1 MKAQT
6 VIDEIDLL
14 AARAARRLEG
24 HDSSTPL
31 EVYLQALDD
40 VRQAV
45 SYLAIPTLERTAVK
59 RPGARKL
66 EGPDHEPK

>member
-6 VIDEIDLL
+6 VIDEIDRL
-14 AARAARRLEG
+14 AGNALRRL
-24 HDSSTPL
+24 DQLRL
-31 EVYLQALDD
+31 EAQVDGYLQALDD

-59 RPGARKL
+59 RPGARKP
-66 EGPDHEPK
+66 EDQDQ